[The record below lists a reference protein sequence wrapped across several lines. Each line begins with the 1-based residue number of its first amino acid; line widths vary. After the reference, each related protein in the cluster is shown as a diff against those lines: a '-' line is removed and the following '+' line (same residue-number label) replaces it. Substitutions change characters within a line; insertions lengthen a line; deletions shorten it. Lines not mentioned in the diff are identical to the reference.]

1 MNKIEEMLTKKQT
14 IDEEVL
20 SLMSKISEYEKVY
33 NMYRAEIQTQKKRE
47 LNRISKEY
55 LTNDYERRYN
65 VPQEIVISAICGED
79 NMNAETSRLIREQK
93 VKNLC
98 FYIIFNKL
106 KIFRIF
112 HNFLLMI
119 IN

>member
-20 SLMSKISEYEKVY
+20 SLMSKISENEKVY
-33 NMYRAEIQTQKKRE
+33 NMCRAEIQMQKKRE

-65 VPQEIVISAICGED
+65 VPQEIVISSICGED
-79 NMNAETSRLIREQK
+79 NMNSELSRLIREQK
-93 VKNLC
+93 VKKYFKSL
-98 FYIIFNKL
+98 F
-106 KIFRIF
+106 
-112 HNFLLMI
+112 
-119 IN
+119 

>member
-20 SLMSKISEYEKVY
+20 SLMAKISEYEKIY
-33 NMYRAEIQTQKKRE
+33 STCKSEIQTQKKRE

-65 VPQEIVISAICGED
+65 VPQETVISAICGED
-79 NMNAETSRLIREQK
+79 NMNAEYSRLIREQK
-93 VKNLC
+93 V
-98 FYIIFNKL
+98 
-106 KIFRIF
+106 
-112 HNFLLMI
+112 
-119 IN
+119 